1 MVTTTSIPY
10 RYGPKLVKDV
20 SRVAE
25 PAEAG
30 TFCQEPV

>member
-1 MVTTTSIPY
+1 MVATTSIP
-10 RYGPKLVKDV
+10 YGPKLVKDV